1 MTQTKNTSTVTDLE
15 VQAWIDTYYVKLPSN
30 ALHDL
35 SKFLHPELNI
45 ESWAEHHYI
54 ALAPDARDALAT
66 LLQGRTGSLVA
77 SICGNGSGQSL
88 PDLGSA
94 AECTICLERRTEVL
108 DLRRRLSEVQDRNS
122 QLESAYIGLSTKI
135 PSDHDNALPF
145 PFIAQALEAAVDIGY
160 ADSAHAETDPGL
172 SSLQE
177 KFSAPR
183 AGKSQNGKL
192 RMKNHQHR

>member
-15 VQAWIDTYYVKLPSN
+15 VQAWIDTYYVKLPAN

-45 ESWAEHHYI
+45 ASWAEHHYLT
-54 ALAPDARDALAT
+54 LAPDARDALAA

-77 SICGNGSGQSL
+77 SICGNGSGPSL

-94 AECTICLERRTEVL
+94 AECPICLERRTEVL

-135 PSDHDNALPF
+135 PSDHDTTTAP
-145 PFIAQALEAAVDIGY
+145 EADVDVGY
-160 ADSAHAETDPGL
+160 ADSARAETDPGL